1 MLSSIPPVRL
11 AIVVQRYGS
20 EVLGGA
26 EMAARA
32 LAERLTALAEV
43 QVLTTCAADYTT
55 WANVYPPGVSDLHGV
70 RLHRFRV
77 DAPRDW
83 QRSQKSA
90 GRLLLQPQRTID
102 DELAWLR
109 QQGPFSTPLLRF
121 IYQEAQT
128 FDLFIFFTY
137 LYATTVFGL
146 PLVADRAILIPTAH
160 DEPFLYLETMRPLFH
175 LPRHL
180 VYLTEAEQAIVHRV
194 TGNAGR
200 PSDVIGIGVTAPTQ
214 AQPEQFRARHGLTG
228 DFLLYAGR
236 ISASKN
242 VEQLL
247 DYVIRYQSDGRP
259 IPLVL
264 IGQPD
269 IPLPSHPAIR
279 WLGFVPEAEKFD
291 AYAAATVLIQP
302 SRFESFSLVLL
313 EAWLMGA
320 PVMVNAACEVTRQQ
334 VYRSHGGLPYASYAE
349 FAAGL
354 TLLLDAPSLRQTLAA
369 QGRRFVQAQYNWDVV
384 VAHYSRLLNQL
395 LSVQSTP

>member
-1 MLSSIPPVRL
+1 MPPLERPLRL
-11 AIVVQRYGS
+11 ALVVQRYGP

-26 EMAARA
+26 EMAARS
-32 LAERLTALAEV
+32 LAERLTTLAEV
-43 QVLTTCAADYTT
+43 HVLTTCAVDYTT
-55 WANVYPPGVSDLHGV
+55 WANVYPPGVSHLHGV
-70 RLHRFRV
+70 HLHRFAV
-77 DAPRDW
+77 DAPRNW

-102 DELAWLR
+102 DELLWLR

-121 IYQEAQT
+121 IYQQART

-146 PLVADRAILIPTAH
+146 PLVADRAVLVPTAH

-180 VYLTEAEQAIVHRV
+180 VYLTEAEQAIVQRV

-200 PSDVIGIGVTAPTQ
+200 PSDVMGLGVAAPAQ
-214 AQPEQFRARHGLTG
+214 AQPERFRARYGLAG
-228 DFLLYAGR
+228 DFILYAGR
-236 ISASKN
+236 VSASKN

-247 DYVIRYQSDGRP
+247 DYFVRYRATGRP
-259 IPLVL
+259 LRLVL
-264 IGQPD
+264 MGQAD
-269 IPLPSHPAIR
+269 IPLPAHPDIIPI
-279 WLGFVPEAEKFD
+279 GFLPEEEKFD
-291 AYAAATVLIQP
+291 AYAAATLLVQP
-302 SRFESFSLVLL
+302 SRFESFSIVLL

-334 VYRSHGGLPYASYAE
+334 VQRSHGGLPYASYEE

-354 TLLLDAPSLRQTLAA
+354 TLLLDTPTLRRTLAA
-369 QGRRFVQAQYNWDVV
+369 QGRRFVQTHYTWDGIL
-384 VAHYSRLLNQL
+384 ARYARLLHHL
-395 LSVQSTP
+395 VTTGPDR